1 MIIGVDID
9 GTLTLEVEGHTLKQY
24 KNRTPNWDMI
34 RKVNY
39 WVFVE
44 HHEVIL
50 FTARHEEDREV
61 TVEWLKKYNV
71 PYRTLILGK
80 PHFDLYIDDI
90 SKRPEEV
97 YWRSG
102 QQEEVL

>member
-9 GTLTLEVEGHTLKQY
+9 GTLTLEVEGHSLKQY

-39 WVFVE
+39 WVLVE
-44 HHEVIL
+44 HHEVVL
-50 FTARHEEDREV
+50 FSARHEEDREV

-71 PYRTLILGK
+71 PYRKLILGK

-97 YWRSG
+97 YWRPGG
-102 QQEEVL
+102 QDV